1 MYICTC
7 AYYYKYVC
15 IYKLYVGLDT
25 ADSVDVSSD
34 DDVKYLG
41 TELRL

>member
-1 MYICTC
+1 MYVHVHTIICSI
-7 AYYYKYVC
+7 C

-34 DDVKYLG
+34 HDVKCLG